1 MGEKLIAVL
10 VNGGEGHVSKSGEC
24 AEENLHGKD
33 IVGGNSSEKAFFF
46 SFIICWKALGWRK
59 TSISIAKYIASNT
72 FQRYTFIFIIVV

>member
-46 SFIICWKALGWRK
+46 SFIIC
-59 TSISIAKYIASNT
+59 
-72 FQRYTFIFIIVV
+72 